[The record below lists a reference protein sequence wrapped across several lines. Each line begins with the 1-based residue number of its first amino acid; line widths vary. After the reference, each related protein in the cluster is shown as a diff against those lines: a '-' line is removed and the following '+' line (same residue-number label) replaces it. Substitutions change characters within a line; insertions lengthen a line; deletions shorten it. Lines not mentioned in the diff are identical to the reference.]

1 MKIFMTGGTGFVGA
15 FLSRELAREGHA
27 ITILSR
33 QAQPPAPAGI
43 SWLTGDPT
51 QAGPWMAAVPEHD
64 WIINLAGAS
73 IFTRWSEA
81 HKQEIFAS
89 RVSTTR
95 NLVTALAAGDR
106 RQLFCSTS
114 AVGYYGPRGEEV
126 LTEDSP
132 PDAGFLGELAKAWE
146 AEALKAQDLGV
157 RVVIT
162 RFGIV
167 LGQDGGALGQMVP
180 LFKKFLGGPI
190 GSGVQ
195 WFSWIHQADH
205 ARAFRFIQAHPEI
218 SGPVN
223 LTAPYPVRNRDLTRA
238 LGRVLHRPTLVSAP
252 EFMVRL
258 ALGEFAD
265 TLLTGQQVL
274 PQAVGG
280 RGLYLQLPHHRG
292 GADGFIGPGG
302 QSIKDCQPPAT
313 WPEGSHASALAYP
326 DLMKSS

>member
-1 MKIFMTGGTGFVGA
+1 MKVFMTGGTGFVGTY
-15 FLSRELAREGHA
+15 LSWELAQAGHT

-33 QAQPPAPAGI
+33 RAQPPVPGEI
-43 SWLTGDPT
+43 SFLTGNPT
-51 QAGPWMAAVPEHD
+51 QEGPWMAVVPEHD

-81 HKQEIFAS
+81 HKKEIFES
-89 RVSTTR
+89 RVNTTR
-95 NLVTALAAGDR
+95 NLVAALAAGDR

-132 PDAGFLGELAKAWE
+132 PDAGFLGDLAKAWE

-157 RVVIT
+157 RVVVT

-167 LGQDGGALGQMVP
+167 LGRDGGALGQMAP
-180 LFKKFLGGPI
+180 LFKKFLGGPT
-190 GSGVQ
+190 GSGDQ

-205 ARAFRFIQAHPEI
+205 ARAFRFIQENPQI
-218 SGPVN
+218 SGQVN
-223 LTAPYPVRNRDLTRA
+223 FTAPHPVRNRELAKA
-238 LGRVLHRPTLVSAP
+238 LGRALHRPGFMPAP

-258 ALGEFAD
+258 VLGEFAD

-274 PQAVGG
+274 PKRLLDA
-280 RGLYLQLPHHRG
+280 
-292 GADGFIGPGG
+292 GFQFEFPTIE
-302 QSIKDCQPPAT
+302 A
-313 WPEGSHASALAYP
+313 ALT
-326 DLMKSS
+326 DLLG

>member
-27 ITILSR
+27 VTILSR
-33 QAQPPAPAGI
+33 KVQPSAPAGI

-51 QAGPWMAAVPEHD
+51 RTGSWMAAVPEHD

-73 IFTRWSEA
+73 IFTRWSDA
-81 HKQEIFAS
+81 HKQEIFTS

-114 AVGYYGPRGEEV
+114 AVGYYGPRGEEE

-132 PDAGFLGELAKAWE
+132 PDDGFLGELAKAWE
-146 AEALKAQDLGV
+146 AEAMKAQDLGV

-180 LFKKFLGGPI
+180 LFRKFLGGPI

-205 ARAFRFIQAHPEI
+205 ARAFQFIQAHPEI

-223 LTAPYPVRNRDLTRA
+223 LTAPYPVRNRDLARA
-238 LGRVLHRPTLVSAP
+238 LGRVLHRPAFMTAP

-274 PQAVGG
+274 PQRLVDAGFTFNFPTIEAALTDLLG
-280 RGLYLQLPHHRG
+280 RG
-292 GADGFIGPGG
+292 D
-302 QSIKDCQPPAT
+302 
-313 WPEGSHASALAYP
+313 HA
-326 DLMKSS
+326 